1 MRTLAEN
8 SGATISPQVARQAVQ
23 WWMELHAGQAAAQ
36 RQAAWRQWRAAS
48 PEHEAAWQRIEAMS
62 GQMAGIP
69 LPLARA
75 ALTAPDA
82 ARRRRAMQALV
93 VLVVSGGGA
102 AALLRSQS
110 WQAWTA
116 DEVADVGRQRRLGLP
131 DGGSVVLNTGSALN
145 IRYGAGQRALQLV
158 HGEILVQTA
167 ADTLQRPF
175 VVQTA
180 LGTVRALGTRFT
192 VRLLGD
198 AAEIGVL
205 QGAVELRP
213 AAAPAAAPE
222 ALQRLRAGEQGRLT
236 KRQAER
242 SGTLAEGSDAW
253 AEGMLVVSRM
263 RLEDFLAELA
273 RYRRG
278 RLGCDRAV
286 AELRVSGAYPLADT
300 DRILAAL
307 TSSLPVR
314 IHSFSR
320 YWVMVKP
327 AQEN

>member
-23 WWMELHAGQAAAQ
+23 WWMELHAGKAAAQ

-62 GQMAGIP
+62 GQMTGIP

-75 ALTAPDA
+75 ALAAPDA
-82 ARRRRAMQALV
+82 ARRRRAMQALA

-102 AALLRSQS
+102 AALLRSPS

-116 DEVADVGRQRRLGLP
+116 DIVADVGQQRRLGLP

-145 IRYGAGQRALQLV
+145 IRYSAGLRALQLV
-158 HGEILVQTA
+158 RGEILVQTA
-167 ADTLQRPF
+167 ADALQRPF

-213 AAAPAAAPE
+213 ATAPD

-236 KRQAER
+236 KRQAEW
-242 SGTLAEGSDAW
+242 SGALAEGSDAW

-286 AELRVSGAYPLADT
+286 ADLRVSGAYPLADT
-300 DRILAAL
+300 DRVLAAL

-327 AQEN
+327 AQKN